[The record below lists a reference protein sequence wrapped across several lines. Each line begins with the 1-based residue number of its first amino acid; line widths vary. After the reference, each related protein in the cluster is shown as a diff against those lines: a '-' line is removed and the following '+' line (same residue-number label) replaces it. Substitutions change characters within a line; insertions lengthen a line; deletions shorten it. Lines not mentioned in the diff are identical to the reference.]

1 MTPPPG
7 AGAVELPRASGPF
20 VDQPNNFD
28 LFRLPGLRRVA
39 RWKYGRLVFQ
49 LPLLLLALFVIVD
62 GLTGRQLAPRNVATT
77 ATWLHYRGLVVLAL
91 AIFGNAFCAACPLM
105 LTRGASKGLKRLLP
119 RSFTFPRM
127 LRNKWL
133 VLGITILYFISYEA
147 FDLWAS
153 PWLTAWLAIGYFGAA
168 LVVDTVFPA
177 GTFCRYVCPL
187 GNFNFAL
194 STVSPSQVVAVDP
207 DVCRSC
213 VHKPCLHGRETY
225 AEAPSGPTKAA
236 FIPVAEITNPN
247 GVGYFPGCESDLLVP
262 TITSNLDCTYCFN
275 CVRACPYDNVAL
287 SVRAP
292 GRELSRQPWAR
303 RFGLSALALGVLLAY
318 WGVVN
323 ALAMISPFYVFVERL
338 SSFIGS
344 RDEFLLLALT
354 YLLVTAAGLA
364 LLLGAAVL
372 ADRLGGLRPRP
383 LAAFKRWGYVTVAL
397 GFGFW
402 GAHYVFHFLTG
413 ALSVV
418 PVFQHFFEYR
428 GLLLDPN
435 WRLAQMVPTRW
446 LFPIQALIG
455 ATYTGVALATAVRI
469 ARRDFGSRRWV
480 LAMWP
485 VALYVLAFTALQL
498 VILAQPMEM
507 RGTVLGPLP

>member
-1 MTPPPG
+1 MTTPRS
-7 AGAVELPRASGPF
+7 AGAVELPRAGRQF
-20 VDQPNNFD
+20 VDQPQGFD
-28 LFRLPGLRRVA
+28 LFRLPGFRRLA

-49 LPLLLLALFVIVD
+49 LPLLILALFVIVD

-105 LTRGASKGLKRLLP
+105 LTRGASRRLKRLLP
-119 RSFTFPRM
+119 RGFTFPRA

-133 VLGITILYFISYEA
+133 VLGITIVYFVSYEV

-153 PWLTAWLAIGYFGAA
+153 PWLTAWLALGYFGSA
-168 LVVDTVFPA
+168 LVIDTLFPA

-194 STVSPSQVVAVDP
+194 STVSPSQIVAVDP
-207 DVCRSC
+207 DVCRAC

-225 AEAPSGPTKAA
+225 EEPTSAAGNAA
-236 FIPVAEITNPN
+236 FIPLAEITSPN
-247 GVGYFPGCESDLLVP
+247 GTGYFPGCESDLFVP

-292 GRELSRQPWAR
+292 GRELSRAPWAK
-303 RFGLSALALGVLLAY
+303 RFGMPALMLGVLLTY
-318 WGVVN
+318 WGIVN
-323 ALAMISPFYVFVERL
+323 ALAMITPFYAFAAWLAGVLGTRNEAVLL
-338 SSFIGS
+338 SVIYVAVTAVG
-344 RDEFLLLALT
+344 LALT
-354 YLLVTAAGLA
+354 V
-364 LLLGAAVL
+364 GAATL
-372 ADRLGGLRPRP
+372 ADRLGGLTTDP
-383 LAAFKRWGYVTVAL
+383 LTAFKRWGYVTVAL

-413 ALSVV
+413 ALSII
-418 PVFQHFFEYR
+418 PVFEHFFEYR

-435 WRLAQMVPTRW
+435 WRLAQMVPSRW
-446 LFPIQALIG
+446 LFPIQAFIG
-455 ATYTGVALATAVRI
+455 AIYTSVGLATAVRI
-469 ARRDFGSRRWV
+469 ARRDFGRRNWV

-485 VALYVLAFTALQL
+485 LVLYVLAFTAAQL
-498 VILAQPMEM
+498 IILAQPMEM
-507 RGTVLGPLP
+507 RGTMLGPLP